1 MRAGAG
7 KRAGQGSK
15 TTLPRLGMARVNELP
30 GDYMSYMGG
39 KLPAGGRG
47 ATVRGDG

>member
-7 KRAGQGSK
+7 KRAGQGS
-15 TTLPRLGMARVNELP
+15 TPRTWHGKVNELP